1 MHRDRDPVGWL
12 AYLARILTRF
22 ANEEWN
28 GVLFPK
34 LFSNSIQPTI
44 LTDRELVTVEEL
56 ERLLRY
62 FGKILHWPLT
72 VYQ

>member
-1 MHRDRDPVGWL
+1 MTPEVHDLLKASFEAVALD
-12 AYLARILTRF
+12 LARILTRF

-44 LTDRELVTVEEL
+44 LTDRELVTVEQ
-56 ERLLRY
+56 LL
-62 FGKILHWPLT
+62 L
-72 VYQ
+72 